1 MRALLVVNPS
11 ATTTSPRTRDVL
23 VRALGTEIKLEVA
36 QTDHR
41 GHAFELGRRAAHE
54 GMDVV
59 VTLGGDG
66 TVNEVVNGLLT
77 ADPMTRGASDLPH
90 LAVVPGGSTNVFAR
104 AVGLPRDP
112 VEATGAI
119 LDALHDGTR
128 RTIGLSRAGDRW
140 FTTSAGVGLDAEV
153 VHAVDQRRGDRG
165 IRHSGRLY
173 VGTALR
179 RFLRDTDRSTPA
191 LTLSRVGVESIGGL
205 FLVLVGNSSPWTYLR
220 AHKVNPTPAAS
231 FDTGMD
237 VFGLTRL
244 TLPRTLNHVRQFFAT
259 SGRPPHGRHVVA
271 LHDQSAFSLSSS
283 RPIAFQVDGEY
294 VGEIVALD
302 FTSIP
307 NALTVVA

>member
-11 ATTTSPRTRDVL
+11 ATTTSPRTREVL
-23 VRALGTEIKLEVA
+23 VRALGSEIELEVA

-41 GHAFELGRRAAHE
+41 GHAFELGRRAAAE
-54 GMDVV
+54 DLDVV
-59 VTLGGDG
+59 VSLGGDG

-77 ADPMTRGASDLPH
+77 EGPRSDLPH

-119 LDALHDGTR
+119 LDALRDGSR
-128 RTIGLSRAGDRW
+128 RTIGLSRAGHRW

-153 VHAVDQRRGDRG
+153 VHAVDQRRSDRG

-191 LTLSRVGVESIGGL
+191 LTLHRTGVDPISGL

-220 AHKVNPTPAAS
+220 SHAVNPTPAAS
-231 FDTGMD
+231 FETGMD
-237 VFGLTRL
+237 VFALTRL
-244 TLPRTLNHVRQFFAT
+244 TVPRTLNHVRRFFAT
-259 SGRPPHGRHVVA
+259 GGNHPRGRDVVA
-271 LHDQSAFSLSSS
+271 LHDQSAFSLESS

-294 VGEIVALD
+294 VGEVEALD
-302 FTSIP
+302 FAAVP
-307 NALTVVA
+307 GALTVVV